1 VLGPGN
7 YTFTGSGGADVGA
20 FTASINYVNT
30 FKWDQ
35 SSVPSIN
42 RSQPLTIT
50 WTGGTAGAI
59 VNISVTSSLGHG
71 PVSDFGSV
79 LSCYEDATLETFTL
93 PAVLLSALPP
103 SYTDANGNPQGTIEV
118 IENSAGTPFTASGLD
133 LATISFELAFTR
145 GFVAI
150 Q

>member
-1 VLGPGN
+1 
-7 YTFTGSGGADVGA
+7 
-20 FTASINYVNT
+20 VNT

-35 SSVPSIN
+35 SSVPAIIN

-59 VNISVTSSLGHG
+59 VNIIVTSSLGHG

-103 SYTDANGNPQGTIEV
+103 SYTDANGNPQGTIDV
-118 IENSAGTPFTASGLD
+118 IENSASTPFTASGLD
-133 LATISFELAFTR
+133 LATIGFELAFTR
-145 GFVAI
+145 GFIAI